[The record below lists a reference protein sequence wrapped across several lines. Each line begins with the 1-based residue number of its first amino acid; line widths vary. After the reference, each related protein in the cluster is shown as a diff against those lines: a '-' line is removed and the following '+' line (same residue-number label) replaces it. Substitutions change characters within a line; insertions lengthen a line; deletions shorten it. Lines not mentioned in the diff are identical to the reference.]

1 MKKKHLQISWV
12 QIFSVLITCLITDA
26 CTNNNNQQASAVDSI
41 SVDTSS
47 IDTSFVYDEKTDT
60 YIKPERKEILP
71 SIKVDSS
78 DLSKL
83 LANSRKT
90 KDEFGSSVFYH
101 DRTSPKFVNY
111 NGFFIYVG
119 YADKAP
125 YLRFCMQY
133 VADDWLFIKRVKIN
147 IDGKNFDLYPEE
159 FKRDNGDGEIWEWS
173 DDAVDAETIN
183 ILEKIA
189 NSKTTKVKF
198 DGSDYYKIKEVT
210 ASQKK
215 AIKNMLKLYKAL
227 YLYGK

>member
-1 MKKKHLQISWV
+1 MNWKQLPIV
-12 QIFSVLITCLITDA
+12 AGVIILITLVVSLIGDA
-26 CTNNNNQQASAVDSI
+26 CMDKSTPPQTNVSDTI
-41 SVDTSS
+41 TVDTALTETGIAPKKS
-47 IDTSFVYDEKTDT
+47 
-60 YIKPERKEILP
+60 EILP
-71 SIKVDSS
+71 SIKVDSA
-78 DLSKL
+78 DLKKL
-83 LANSRKT
+83 ISNSRKT

-133 VADDWLFIKRVKIN
+133 AADDWLFIKRVKIN
-147 IDGKNFDLYPEE
+147 IDGKNFDLYPGE

-173 DDAVDAETIN
+173 DDAVDAETID

-198 DGSDYYKIKEVT
+198 EGTDYYKIKEVT
-210 ASQKK
+210 TSQKK